1 MGNYTLEDDLFVQ
14 PTPAGAFYAVSGPK
28 QEPARRVLFHLMR
41 DDETPALNL
50 VNLQHWSG
58 IDDEEEVLQLLYR
71 IQELGWISGEET
83 RIKGP
88 EGSIEEVLARV
99 LPDLADE
106 GKVLLADNLGFYL
119 SSHGYP
125 HEAAEELS
133 ALSADL
139 GSLYD
144 RHEGLLKNNLGQSL
158 QSWGLMDAAGNSQLG
173 FWPLFFGGQRFVLA
187 LNGRPRFNQPAFR
200 DMVWALARRYVTED
214 MFKE

>member
-1 MGNYTLEDDLFVQ
+1 MENYTLEDDLFVQ

-28 QEPARRVLFHLMR
+28 QEPARRVLFHLLR

-58 IDDEEEVLQLLYR
+58 IDDEEEVFQLLYR

-83 RIKGP
+83 PVKGP

-144 RHEGLLKNNLGQSL
+144 RHEGLLKNKLGQSL

>member
-1 MGNYTLEDDLFVQ
+1 MLF
-14 PTPAGAFYAVSGPK
+14 Y
-28 QEPARRVLFHLMR
+28 LLR

-50 VNLQHWSG
+50 ANLQHWSG
-58 IDDEEEVLQLLYR
+58 IDDEEEALQLLHR
-71 IQELGWISGEET
+71 VQELGWVTGEEAP
-83 RIKGP
+83 IKGP
-88 EGSIEEVLARV
+88 DGSIEEVLARV

-106 GKVLLADNLGFYL
+106 GKVLLADNQGFYL

-125 HEAAEELS
+125 REAAEELS

-139 GSLYD
+139 GSLYE
-144 RHEGLLKNNLGQSL
+144 RHEGLLKYNLGQTL

-173 FWPLFFGGQRFVLA
+173 FWPLFFGQQRFVLA